1 MARRRRESNL
11 REYRFKID
19 AYTPQTIP
27 LIRLTD
33 YLHDL
38 AVLFGNTDDV
48 HLDKIAEGSTEPIL
62 LVEREA
68 EVKVRERLQAVRAND
83 GPEDAM
89 RAHKNINERLREDDG
104 KGSIIDPIRRKILI
118 FQGRDLNKLLEY
130 GPFTQPGTLEGTPI
144 KIGGEQDWVPVHLED
159 SLGAVRWCWA
169 RRSLARD
176 IAQHIFTSVIRVD
189 GTARWL
195 RKRDGEWDMVSF
207 RAKGFTVLDSDIT
220 LRESIDHLRAI
231 PAKWKE
237 LDDPLGELKK
247 IRHGT

>member
-1 MARRRRESNL
+1 MDRKTLCEHIRTLTNAYAKTMARVRL
-11 REYRFKID
+11 
-19 AYTPQTIP
+19 
-27 LIRLTD
+27 LIRLGER
-33 YLHDL
+33 YSFFK
-38 AVLFGNTDDV
+38 VV
-48 HLDKIAEGSTEPIL
+48 IL
-62 LVEREA
+62 TSCWS
-68 EVKVRERLQAVRAND
+68 N
-83 GPEDAM
+83 
-89 RAHKNINERLREDDG
+89 
-104 KGSIIDPIRRKILI
+104 
-118 FQGRDLNKLLEY
+118 

-144 KIGGEQDWVPVHLED
+144 KSEASKDWVPVHLED